1 MWDERLGVVKVIV
14 LKNRVEGL
22 QEELV
27 MVSKKIE
34 ELKESRRIRV
44 DVKEV
49 LKQLTSEDV
58 LSPLM
63 DVDDED
69 NEGDTLEIEVSEI

>member
-1 MWDERLGVVKVIV
+1 MKVIV
-14 LKNRVEGL
+14 LKTRVEGL

-34 ELKESRRIRV
+34 ELEKSRRIRE

-49 LKQLTSEDV
+49 LKQLTNEDV
-58 LSPLM
+58 QLSPLM

-69 NEGDTLEIEVSEI
+69 NEGDTLEIDLSIGYLTL